1 MFTPLWNL
9 KVPWFNKIWKFPE
22 YVFPSVQ
29 KEKLTRYAFS
39 FSFDSFVVL
48 NAIIVKKIIQH
59 EKCATD
65 FDSAIKLF
73 VPPPHLNRP
82 LPPCLLTCFA
92 LSEFLYK
99 SVLAVRCGVSIKY
112 VFLSLQYIL
121 CSLPPLTYF
130 FHESCKKEL
139 SRVFFLRWPRG
150 LGRGREGAG
159 WGGQSK
165 LKSCYRK

>member
-1 MFTPLWNL
+1 MFTSLWNL

-39 FSFDSFVVL
+39 FSFDSFVLL

-59 EKCATD
+59 EKCATG

-73 VPPPHLNRP
+73 VPPP
-82 LPPCLLTCFA
+82 PPTSTAPSPPRLLTRFA

-99 SVLAVRCGVSIKY
+99 SILAVRCGVSIKY
-112 VFLSLQYIL
+112 IKYIFLSLQYIL
-121 CSLPPLTYF
+121 CSLPPLIYF

-139 SRVFFLRWPRG
+139 SRVLFLRWSRD
-150 LGRGREGAG
+150 EG
-159 WGGQSK
+159 GGEGEGGN
-165 LKSCYRK
+165 RN